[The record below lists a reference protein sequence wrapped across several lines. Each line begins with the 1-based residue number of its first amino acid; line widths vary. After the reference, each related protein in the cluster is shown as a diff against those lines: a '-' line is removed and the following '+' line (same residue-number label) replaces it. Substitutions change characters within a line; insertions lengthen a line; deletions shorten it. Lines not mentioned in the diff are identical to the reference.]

1 MKDFLKKTYQSIL
14 FEKKVDTEKLQ
25 RRIDNKDMTTNIPC
39 YLGVYSANNLPYL
52 SIEISQE
59 QIKKLKEEKT
69 VGIETKFI
77 KINNQHFFHIN
88 LLEKIYINNYFY
100 LLSDLIE
107 IFTLNL
113 SEDAELIRFKKKLD
127 SWITFFKKNKN
138 KRLSKEEVIGLFGEL
153 IFLEKILDFTE
164 DNDFIWSWKGP
175 FGDSQD
181 FIRNNKYIEIK
192 TSTSQSNKNV
202 HISSEFQLDSEGKD
216 FLYLANILIE
226 ESESGRS
233 LKQIIGDVKKRLN
246 SEQQNFFKDLLAAIK
261 VDEKKLSEYKEKYS
275 LKKINIYEIKDEFPV
290 IANSQIDG
298 ALSNI
303 EYEVDLGLQD
313 EYFINLT
320 QALKDFTK

>member
-14 FEKKVDTEKLQ
+14 LEKKVDTEKLQ
-25 RRIDNKDMTTNIPC
+25 RRIDIKDLTTNVPC
-39 YLGVYSANNLPYL
+39 YLGVYTVNKLPYL

-59 QIKKLKEEKT
+59 QLKKLKEEKT
-69 VGIETKFI
+69 IGIETKLI
-77 KINNQHFFHIN
+77 YTKKQYFFHIQ

-113 SEDAELIRFKKKLD
+113 SEDVELVRFKKKLD
-127 SWITFFKKNKN
+127 SWITFFKKNKG

-164 DNDFIWSWKGP
+164 DNDFLLSWKGP

-192 TSTSQSNKNV
+192 TSSSQSNKNV

-233 LKQIIGDVKKRLN
+233 LKKIIGDIKKRLN
-246 SEQQNFFKDLLAAIK
+246 SEQQNFFEDLLAAVK
-261 VDEKKLSEYKEKYS
+261 VDEKKLTEYKEKYS
-275 LKKINIYEIKDEFPV
+275 LKKINLYEIRDEFPV
-290 IANSQIDG
+290 IVNSLIDG